1 MCFERNT
8 NHALSLRMI
17 YILIYLNLLLDAVL

>member
-1 MCFERNT
+1 
-8 NHALSLRMI
+8 MI